1 MSGCSHCHLIHLLL
15 FIRPS
20 LLVYPSF
27 FIILR
32 LGNPL
37 FYLTL
42 VFMALRSR
50 SDIHFSIVIQ
60 KARADFFRPGFL
72 SN

>member
-1 MSGCSHCHLIHLLL
+1 MPFDSPTS
-15 FIRPS
+15 
-20 LLVYPSF
+20 VYPSF

-42 VFMALRSR
+42 VFMALRSH

-60 KARADFFRPGFL
+60 KARAEKIRPGFL